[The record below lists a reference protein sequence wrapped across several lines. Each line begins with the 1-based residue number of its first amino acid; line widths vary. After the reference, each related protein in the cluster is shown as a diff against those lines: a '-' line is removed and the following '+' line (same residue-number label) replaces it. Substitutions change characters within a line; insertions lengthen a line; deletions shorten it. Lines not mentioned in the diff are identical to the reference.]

1 MFTVGSLF
9 YALYFTVS
17 FPWFFAMDEGAGWEG
32 EKPPPPPRSA
42 RWSPARAATDA
53 LAACMLV
60 TMALDA
66 WRLGVGGIVA
76 PATRWGRVAAVLPWM
91 AGR

>member
-1 MFTVGSLF
+1 MATKVTIVPKPDAIKQLIG
-9 YALYFTVS
+9 A
-17 FPWFFAMDEGAGWEG
+17 WDEGAGGLG